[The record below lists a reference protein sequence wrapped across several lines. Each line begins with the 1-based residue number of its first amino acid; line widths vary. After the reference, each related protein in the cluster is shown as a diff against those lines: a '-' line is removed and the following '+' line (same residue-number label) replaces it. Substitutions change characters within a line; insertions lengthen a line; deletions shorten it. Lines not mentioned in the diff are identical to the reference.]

1 MGFIDRQ
8 RVEAVRFLETRG
20 YTFEDGSWKP
30 PAGARN
36 PPSRVTEF
44 TT

>member
-30 PAGARN
+30 PA
-36 PPSRVTEF
+36 RVTRF